1 MSIADIK
8 DLVNDLGWDY
18 DRMSQGGQEV
28 YEKLCEIL
36 EIDW

>member
-1 MSIADIK
+1 MIADIK

-18 DRMSQGGQEV
+18 QRMSQSGQEV
-28 YEKLCEIL
+28 YEKLCELL